1 MQIGN
6 SEQRVM
12 SAGTLIAA
20 ILTFMIWSYL
30 LGDNPA
36 FRIAEHLFVGTA
48 VGYAVVVSWFNVVQ
62 PALFGAVAPQSPV
75 LAAVPLLLCLLLMA
89 KVHPAWSGIG
99 NISVAFLLGVGAA
112 LAVGGALFGTLW
124 PQVSATA
131 DLSLDPADYGDPQ
144 SALASTFFW
153 QNLAVLVGTI
163 GTFFYFTFNTQPQ
176 GPLGGFRE
184 TLTRFWGGIGRWV
197 ILITLG
203 ALFGNAVMSRIALL
217 IGRVQWLLE
226 TFGLTGGA

>member
-1 MQIGN
+1 
-6 SEQRVM
+6 M

-20 ILTFMIWSYL
+20 VLTFMVWSYL

-48 VGYAVVVSWFNVVQ
+48 IGYAVLVSWFNVVQ
-62 PALFGAVAPQSPV
+62 PALFGAVVPQSPE
-75 LAAVPLLLCLLLMA
+75 LAAVPLFLCLLLTA
-89 KVHPAWSGIG
+89 KVRPAWSGIG
-99 NISVAFLLGVGAA
+99 NIPVAFLVGVGAA

-131 DLSLDPADYGDPQ
+131 SLSLDPADYGDPQ
-144 SALASTFFW
+144 PVLASTFFW

-176 GPLGGFRE
+176 GLLGGFRE
-184 TLTRFWGGIGRWV
+184 TFSRFWSGIGRWV
-197 ILITLG
+197 IMITLG
-203 ALFGNAVMSRIALL
+203 ALFANTVMSRIALL
-217 IGRVQWLLE
+217 VGRVRWLLDI
-226 TFGLTGGA
+226 FWPAG